1 VSPVGAFSGCSGFN
15 LVSYAVMG
23 PIVCALQVTFAA
35 VVRFGLVW
43 ERRNLTGNWQ

>member
-15 LVSYAVMG
+15 LVPYAVMG

-35 VVRFGLVW
+35 VLSALWPRLGT
-43 ERRNLTGNWQ
+43 EKSDR